1 MTDPTLGIARA
12 EWTRMTRNPALAYAP
27 TCYQS
32 KAPASAAVAHSNTAR
47 VTVRFQ
53 GVTYVLVNP
62 MCDAD
67 PCGALVKV
75 GE

>member
-1 MTDPTLGIARA
+1 MP
-12 EWTRMTRNPALAYAP
+12 RNPVLAYAP

-32 KAPASAAVAHSNTAR
+32 KAPVSSSVAHSHTAR
-47 VTVRFQ
+47 VTVQFQ

-62 MCDAD
+62 ASEAD

>member
-1 MTDPTLGIARA
+1 
-12 EWTRMTRNPALAYAP
+12 MTRTPALAYAP

-32 KAPASAAVAHSNTAR
+32 KAPTMASAAHSNTAR

-53 GVTYVLVNP
+53 GVTYVLLNP
-62 MCDAD
+62 ANDAD
-67 PCGALVKV
+67 PCGALVKD

>member
-1 MTDPTLGIARA
+1 
-12 EWTRMTRNPALAYAP
+12 MTRNPALAYAP

-32 KAPASAAVAHSNTAR
+32 KRTSAAASAPTAR

-53 GVTYVLVNP
+53 GVTYVLANP
-62 MCDAD
+62 DNESAD

-75 GE
+75 AE